1 MHLIAY
7 VSESVVPKDK
17 IDGLIAD
24 IVQVARRE
32 NPKRGITGV
41 LFYVQGKFLQVIEGE
56 ELSLRGL
63 MKNIGEDPRHKNVE
77 YLVDSKTE
85 GRGFS
90 DWNMDS
96 FHLDAGQT
104 FDAEILKK
112 LTRAFETS
120 LLPKSDTL
128 VFYYKTLLAQPVR
141 Q

>member
-7 VSESVVPKDK
+7 TSEASVPNDK
-17 IDGLIAD
+17 VGSLMAD
-24 IVQVARRE
+24 IVFVAKRE
-32 NPKRGITGV
+32 NPRHGITGV

-56 ELSLRGL
+56 EGQLRSL
-63 MKNIGEDPRHKNVE
+63 MKNIEADARHGNVE
-77 YLVDSKTE
+77 YLIDCKTE

-96 FHLDAGQT
+96 FHLDASQQ
-104 FDAEILKK
+104 FDVEILRK

-120 LLPKSDTL
+120 LLPKSDML